1 MAFGIKEKST
11 FNSDFMPFTPT
22 SSAHATFHQFLNT
35 RAQLSHLHPHEM
47 QWATVKLIA
56 IVMKLK
62 WNRLNEENVIKRLDS
77 FTQTFLFRCT
87 KSINRKP
94 NCVCVLSSYTF
105 CFFFLSLFV
114 SGGFHSFLVFFV
126 CLSLCIAL
134 FVVQLVLIVLRAH
147 RVTRPLMKCAIGNV
161 FCSLSVCVD

>member
-1 MAFGIKEKST
+1 
-11 FNSDFMPFTPT
+11 MPFTPT
-22 SSAHATFHQFLNT
+22 SSAHATFHQFLNS
-35 RAQLSHLHPHEM
+35 RAQLSHLDPYEM

-94 NCVCVLSSYTF
+94 NCVCVCSARTLSA
-105 CFFFLSLFV
+105 FF
-114 SGGFHSFLVFFV
+114 SFRCSFPEDFTRFSFFFV